1 MRSFLKRVGVTKSGE
16 DYISS
21 SQVFKTTNYNS
32 DVGYG

>member
-1 MRSFLKRVGVTKSGE
+1 MRSFLNRVGVTKSGE